1 MAKAATKKPAAAKKK
16 STAKRSSALAKRIST
31 ADKKASPSVKRTSTA
46 GKRASA
52 KPAADVLLKPLPEKP
67 KVPIEKLW
75 KKYLSTRSIELRNEI
90 IVHYSHLVHA
100 HAARLSRKLP
110 AQVSYDEICS
120 AAFDGLIEAV
130 EAYDPERKA
139 KFETFCQQRISG
151 AVMDWLRSL
160 DPQSRTV
167 RTFEK
172 RRMLAKEALGADLDF
187 SPTQS
192 ELAKR
197 LEMTIDRY
205 DFLCRLSQ
213 LGKEVHF
220 SAMEPGGNRSS
231 DGASHTWDIRDP
243 HSEDP
248 ALNVSRS
255 LLAEHLSKG
264 LAREERLVIVL
275 YYFENMT
282 MAEIGSVL
290 NLSESRVSQIHKE
303 ILMRLRQRFDGSLC
317 EELVA

>member
-1 MAKAATKKPAAAKKK
+1 MARRELT
-16 STAKRSSALAKRIST
+16 
-31 ADKKASPSVKRTSTA
+31 
-46 GKRASA
+46 
-52 KPAADVLLKPLPEKP
+52 
-67 KVPIEKLW
+67 IEDMW
-75 KKYLSTRSIELRNEI
+75 KKYLKTRAVDLRNKI
-90 IVHYSHLVHA
+90 VVHYAPLVQT

-130 EAYDPERKA
+130 EAYNPERKA

-172 RRMLAKEALGADLDF
+172 RRMMLKEALGSDER
-187 SPTQS
+187 SPSQA
-192 ELAKR
+192 EIAKKM
-197 LEMTIDRY
+197 EMSLDRY
-205 DFLCRLSQ
+205 DYLCRLSQ

-220 SAMEPGGNRSS
+220 SAMETADDRSDPS
-231 DGASHTWDIRDP
+231 SSQPWDVYDTRG
-243 HSEDP
+243 EDP
-248 ALNVSRS
+248 AMRVSRQ
-255 LLAEHLSKG
+255 LLTEHLTHA
-264 LAREERLVIVL
+264 LAREERLVIIL
-275 YYFENMT
+275 YYFEEMT

-303 ILMRLRQRFDGSLC
+303 ILQRLRSRYQNVLA
-317 EELVA
+317 EEMVA

>member
-1 MAKAATKKPAAAKKK
+1 MTIETMWTRYLA
-16 STAKRSSALAKRIST
+16 SRSVDI
-31 ADKKASPSVKRTSTA
+31 
-46 GKRASA
+46 
-52 KPAADVLLKPLPEKP
+52 
-67 KVPIEKLW
+67 
-75 KKYLSTRSIELRNEI
+75 RNK
-90 IVHYSHLVHA
+90 IVMHYSHLVHT

-172 RRMLAKEALGADLDF
+172 RRLMAKEALGTDLEYTPSQADLA
-187 SPTQS
+187 S
-192 ELAKR
+192 R
-197 LEMTIDRY
+197 LDMSLDRY
-205 DFLCRLSQ
+205 DYLSRLSQ

-220 SAMEPGGNRSS
+220 SAMEPSGERRSQ
-231 DGASHTWDIRDP
+231 GATHSWDIRDTR
-243 HSEDP
+243 SEDP
-248 ALNVSRS
+248 AIEVSREF
-255 LLAEHLSKG
+255 LTHFLTQG
-264 LAREERLVIVL
+264 LAREERLVLLL
-275 YYFENMT
+275 YYFEEMT
-282 MAEIGSVL
+282 MAEIGAVL

-303 ILMRLRQRFDGSLC
+303 ILTRLRQRLGTTLC
-317 EELVA
+317 EELAA

>member
-1 MAKAATKKPAAAKKK
+1 MPRKELSIAEMWKRYL
-16 STAKRSSALAKRIST
+16 AKRSIEMRNRI
-31 ADKKASPSVKRTSTA
+31 VM
-46 GKRASA
+46 
-52 KPAADVLLKPLPEKP
+52 
-67 KVPIEKLW
+67 
-75 KKYLSTRSIELRNEI
+75 
-90 IVHYSHLVHA
+90 HYSPLVHT

-172 RRMLAKEALGADLDF
+172 KRMLARESLGADMEF
-187 SPTQS
+187 GPSQS

-197 LEMTIDRY
+197 LEMSVDRY
-205 DFLCRLSQ
+205 DYLTRLSQ

-220 SAMEPGGNRSS
+220 SSMEPSGDRRPDGSS
-231 DGASHTWDIRDP
+231 HPWDIRDTRA
-243 HSEDP
+243 EDP
-248 ALNVSRS
+248 AVKISRE
-255 LLAEHLSKG
+255 LLANHLAKG
-264 LAREERLVIVL
+264 LAREERLVLVL

-303 ILMRLRQRFDGSLC
+303 ILQRLRQRLGGLLC
-317 EELVA
+317 DELAA

>member
-1 MAKAATKKPAAAKKK
+1 MSVSRMWK
-16 STAKRSSALAKRIST
+16 SYLANRSVEMRNRLVLYY
-31 ADKKASPSVKRTSTA
+31 SP
-46 GKRASA
+46 
-52 KPAADVLLKPLPEKP
+52 
-67 KVPIEKLW
+67 
-75 KKYLSTRSIELRNEI
+75 
-90 IVHYSHLVHA
+90 LVHT
-100 HAARLSRKLP
+100 HAARLSRRLP

-120 AAFDGLIEAV
+120 AAFDGLIEAI

-172 RRMLAKEALGADLDF
+172 RRMMAKEELGTDLEF
-187 SPTQS
+187 TPTQG

-197 LEMTIDRY
+197 LDMSLDRY
-205 DFLCRLSQ
+205 DYLARLSQ
-213 LGKEVHF
+213 LGKEIHF
-220 SAMEPGGNRSS
+220 SAMEPPDEHRDDGSS
-231 DGASHTWDIRDP
+231 HSWDIRDR
-243 HSEDP
+243 HGEDP
-248 ALNVSRS
+248 ALQVARR
-255 LLAEHLSKG
+255 LLTEHITKG

-275 YYFENMT
+275 YYFEEMT
-282 MAEIGSVL
+282 MAEIGNVL

-303 ILMRLRQRFDGSLC
+303 ILQRLRHRFMGRRC

>member
-1 MAKAATKKPAAAKKK
+1 M
-16 STAKRSSALAKRIST
+16 RNRI
-31 ADKKASPSVKRTSTA
+31 V
-46 GKRASA
+46 
-52 KPAADVLLKPLPEKP
+52 
-67 KVPIEKLW
+67 
-75 KKYLSTRSIELRNEI
+75 
-90 IVHYSHLVHA
+90 VHYSGLVHT

-110 AQVSYDEICS
+110 AQISYDEICS

-130 EAYDPERKA
+130 EAYDPEKKA

-172 RRMLAKEALGADLDF
+172 KRMLVKEAMGSDADYTP
-187 SPTQS
+187 SQV
-192 ELAKR
+192 EVAKR
-197 LEMTIDRY
+197 LDMSVDRY
-205 DFLCRLSQ
+205 DYLSRLSQ

-220 SAMEPGGNRSS
+220 SAMEPSS
-231 DGASHTWDIRDP
+231 ERRATGATHVWDIHDTRG
-243 HSEDP
+243 EDP
-248 ALNVSRS
+248 AVKVSRQ
-255 LLAEHLSKG
+255 LLTDYLTRG
-264 LAREERLVIVL
+264 LAREERLVIIL
-275 YYFENMT
+275 YYFEEMT

-303 ILMRLRQRFDGSLC
+303 ILQRLRQRFNNTLC

>member
-1 MAKAATKKPAAAKKK
+1 MP
-16 STAKRSSALAKRIST
+16 
-31 ADKKASPSVKRTSTA
+31 KRT
-46 GKRASA
+46 
-52 KPAADVLLKPLPEKP
+52 KPET
-67 KVPIEKLW
+67 IETLW
-75 KKYLSTRSIELRNEI
+75 KRYLSTRAVDLRNRI
-90 IVHYSHLVHA
+90 VVHYSALVHA

-130 EAYDPERKA
+130 EAYDPERLA

-172 RRMLAKEALGADLDF
+172 RRMLAKEALGTDMEFTPSHAD
-187 SPTQS
+187 
-192 ELAKR
+192 LAKR
-197 LEMTIDRY
+197 LEISFDRY
-205 DFLCRLSQ
+205 DYLSRLSQ
-213 LGKEVHF
+213 LGKEVHL
-220 SAMEPGGNRSS
+220 SAMEPSGNRQS
-231 DGASHTWDIRDP
+231 DGSSHTWDIRD
-243 HSEDP
+243 SKTEDP
-248 ALNVSRS
+248 AIKVSREI
-255 LLAEHLSKG
+255 LADHLTKG
-264 LAREERLVIVL
+264 LAREERLVLLL
-275 YYFENMT
+275 YYFEDMT

-303 ILMRLRQRFDGSLC
+303 ILLRLRHRFTGTLC

>member
-1 MAKAATKKPAAAKKK
+1 MARRENSIEEMWK
-16 STAKRSSALAKRIST
+16 SY
-31 ADKKASPSVKRTSTA
+31 
-46 GKRASA
+46 
-52 KPAADVLLKPLPEKP
+52 LK
-67 KVPIEKLW
+67 
-75 KKYLSTRSIELRNEI
+75 TRSVNMRNKI
-90 IVHYSHLVHA
+90 VVHYAPLVHA

-172 RRMLAKEALGADLDF
+172 RRTMVFEALGSDDEKTPSQA
-187 SPTQS
+187 
-192 ELAKR
+192 ELAR
-197 LEMTIDRY
+197 RMDMTPDRY
-205 DFLCRLSQ
+205 DYLCRLSQ

-220 SAMEPGGNRSS
+220 SAMEPSDEHRESS
-231 DGASHTWDIRDP
+231 SSQTWDMRDKRG
-243 HSEDP
+243 EDP
-248 ALNVSRS
+248 AVKISRQ
-255 LLAEHLSKG
+255 LLTEYLTKG

-275 YYFENMT
+275 YYFEEMT

-303 ILMRLRQRFDGSLC
+303 ILERLRGRFKGLLT

>member
-1 MAKAATKKPAAAKKK
+1 MPKK
-16 STAKRSSALAKRIST
+16 SMT
-31 ADKKASPSVKRTSTA
+31 
-46 GKRASA
+46 
-52 KPAADVLLKPLPEKP
+52 
-67 KVPIEKLW
+67 IERMW
-75 KKYLSTRSIELRNEI
+75 KNYLRTRSVEMRNKI
-90 IVHYSHLVHA
+90 VVHYSGLVHT

-130 EAYDPERKA
+130 EAYDPAKKA

-172 RRMLAKEALGADLDF
+172 KRMLVREAMGSDADYGA
-187 SPTQS
+187 SQA
-192 ELAKR
+192 EVAKR
-197 LEMTIDRY
+197 LDMSLDRY
-205 DFLCRLSQ
+205 DYLSRLSQ

-220 SAMEPGGNRSS
+220 SAMEPSADRRAT
-231 DGASHTWDIRDP
+231 GATHAWDIHDQRG
-243 HSEDP
+243 EDP
-248 ALNVSRS
+248 AVKVSRQI
-255 LLAEHLSKG
+255 LTEYLTRG

-275 YYFENMT
+275 YYFEEMT

-303 ILMRLRQRFDGSLC
+303 ILQRLRHRFNHNLS

>member
-1 MAKAATKKPAAAKKK
+1 MARNEDRGNDAAA
-16 STAKRSSALAKRIST
+16 
-31 ADKKASPSVKRTSTA
+31 VK
-46 GKRASA
+46 
-52 KPAADVLLKPLPEKP
+52 
-67 KVPIEKLW
+67 KLW
-75 KKYLSTRSIELRNEI
+75 KTFLKTREVELRNQLV
-90 IVHYSHLVHA
+90 VHYSGLVHT

-130 EAYDPERKA
+130 EAYDPTRKA

-172 RRMLAKEALGADLDF
+172 RRMLARESLGAEAECA
-187 SPTQS
+187 PAQH
-192 ELAKR
+192 EVAGR
-197 LEMTIDRY
+197 LKMSVDRY
-205 DFLCRLSQ
+205 DYLSRLSQ

-220 SAMEPGGNRSS
+220 SAMDPPDDRRSQGS
-231 DGASHTWDIRDP
+231 SHGWDIRDTQG
-243 HSEDP
+243 EDP
-248 ALNVSRS
+248 SGQVSREM
-255 LLAEHLSKG
+255 LTDHLTRG
-264 LAREERLVIVL
+264 LSREERLVLVL
-275 YYFENMT
+275 YYFEQMT

-303 ILMRLRQRFDGSLC
+303 ILQRLRQRLGEGLC

>member
-1 MAKAATKKPAAAKKK
+1 MARKEMTIETMWK
-16 STAKRSSALAKRIST
+16 SFLKRPTVEMRNRI
-31 ADKKASPSVKRTSTA
+31 V
-46 GKRASA
+46 
-52 KPAADVLLKPLPEKP
+52 
-67 KVPIEKLW
+67 
-75 KKYLSTRSIELRNEI
+75 
-90 IVHYSHLVHA
+90 VHYSQLVHT

-110 AQVSYDEICS
+110 AQISYDEICS

-172 RRMLAKEALGADLDF
+172 RRLMAAEALGSDQEYGTSHA
-187 SPTQS
+187 
-192 ELAKR
+192 EVAKR
-197 LEMTIDRY
+197 MEMTQDRY
-205 DFLCRLSQ
+205 DYLCRLSQ

-220 SAMEPGGNRSS
+220 SAMEPASDRGDGGSS
-231 DGASHTWDIRDP
+231 HPWDVRDRAG
-243 HSEDP
+243 EDP
-248 ALNVSRS
+248 AVKVSR
-255 LLAEHLSKG
+255 EILSSHITKG
-264 LAREERLVIVL
+264 LAREERLVLTL
-275 YYFENMT
+275 YYYEGMT

-290 NLSESRVSQIHKE
+290 DLSESRVSQIHKE
-303 ILMRLRQRFDGSLC
+303 ILQRLRGKFQGVAY